1 MVAIAETAA
10 GQEAASLAEPA
21 MQTMRELVLLGAWP
35 LWVQGLVVLLA
46 LGIVGLT
53 LYNYRG
59 LLPRWRRALLVALRV
74 AIVLVLVAMFY
85 QPAILEENTARGRNL
100 VPVLV
105 DVSQSMG
112 LPHGE
117 QARLELVRAFI
128 RDHDALW
135 DRLSEGNDLV
145 FHAFGQTLSDLPNL
159 ATDAAALAALR
170 AEEAQTRVVE
180 ALAALRARYRN
191 QDLGAVV
198 LLTDAID
205 STAAGRRARL
215 DPAGE
220 ALVRELDAPITTFAL
235 PDDGRLKDVEV
246 AEIVANGFAF
256 VMNATTLDA
265 IIRVHGYDEGEVVAR
280 LLDNGREVSRQTVEL
295 VTGQTD
301 YTVAFDFVPRKLG
314 KQVYGVTVT
323 PLTDEI
329 TSENNSRSV
338 IVKVIRDKVRILQI
352 VGQPSWDERFL
363 RNHLKEDP
371 NIDLI
376 SFFIMVS
383 QDSYRPVTAGETS
396 LIPFPAQELFEEE
409 LGGFDLVV
417 FQNFNYGPFKTREY
431 LPTIAQFVRD
441 GGAFLMIGGPKSFS
455 AGGYYGTPITDVL
468 PVEIPPRFG
477 DERREDDASF
487 RPRLTDAG
495 QHHPVTRLMLDPATN
510 QTTWDNL
517 PELQG
522 VNLVTRARADA
533 VVLAE
538 HPALRDDQGGA
549 MPVVAVREVDKGRS
563 MAVTTDSVWAW
574 SFQAGNEGKDPRH
587 FDTFWSNAIRWLIK
601 DPEMDLVRVRAVR
614 ERVAVGED
622 ALATVEVYRPDYQPA
637 ADQPV
642 EVTVRRRDEG
652 SGAGEGEVVLKLA
665 DGKTDADG
673 SLDVAIPFEK
683 PGIYEVEASA
693 SVVAGRR
700 AVGTDLFVGTEAA
713 PELETVIGDGR
724 LVTLLAQASG
734 GSVQRL
740 DTSEPKLE
748 PHPPRVTR
756 VMSRRH
762 DELWNAPWVLAAL
775 VLLFG
780 AEWWLRRRYG
790 FL

>member
-1 MVAIAETAA
+1 MLAIADTPAPDA
-10 GQEAASLAEPA
+10 VLPAIQPA
-21 MQTMRELVLLGAWP
+21 MQTVRELVLLGAWSP
-35 LWVQGLVVLLA
+35 WVQVLVGALA
-46 LGIVGLT
+46 LGILGLT
-53 LYNYRG
+53 VYNYRG
-59 LLPRWRRALLVALRV
+59 LLPRWRRVLLVALRA
-74 AIVLVLVAMFY
+74 AIVVMLLAMFY

-105 DVSQSMG
+105 DLSESMG

-117 QARLELVRAFI
+117 STRLELAREFV

-135 DRLSEGNDLV
+135 DELREGNDLV
-145 FHAFGQTLSDLPNL
+145 FHGFGQELSELPNL
-159 ATDAAALAALR
+159 VSDGDALAGLNSDAR
-170 AEEAQTRVVE
+170 QTRVME
-180 ALAALRARYRN
+180 ALAQLRARYRN

-205 STAAGRRARL
+205 TTAASRRARL

-220 ALVRELDAPITTFAL
+220 GLIRELDAPIVTFAL
-235 PDDGRLKDVEV
+235 PDDGHLKDISV

-265 IIRVHGYDEGEVVAR
+265 IVRVHGYSEGELVAR
-280 LLDNGREVSRQTVEL
+280 LLENGREVSRQAIPL
-295 VTGQTD
+295 VTGQTE
-301 YTVAFDFVPRKLG
+301 YTVTFDFVPRKLG
-314 KQVYGVTVT
+314 KQVYGVSVEHM
-323 PLTDEI
+323 PDEI
-329 TSENNSRSV
+329 YGQNNSRQA

-383 QDSYRPVTAGETS
+383 QDNYRPVSSGETS

-409 LGGFDLVV
+409 LGGFDLAI

-431 LPTIAQFVRD
+431 LPAIAQFVRD

-477 DERREDDASF
+477 DERREDEASF
-487 RPRLTDAG
+487 RARLTDAG
-495 QHHPVTRLMLDPATN
+495 THHPITRLMLDPATN
-510 QTTWDNL
+510 QNVWENL
-517 PELQG
+517 EELQG

-538 HPALRDDQGGA
+538 HPTLKDDQGRA
-549 MPVVAVREVDKGRS
+549 MPVISVREVDKGRS
-563 MAVTTDSVWAW
+563 MAVTTDSIWAW
-574 SFQAGNEGKDPRH
+574 SFPAGNEGQDSRH
-587 FDTFWSNAIRWLIK
+587 FDTFWSNSIRWLIK

-614 ERVAVGED
+614 ERVSVGDE
-622 ALATVEVYRPDYQPA
+622 ARATVEVFRPDYQPA
-637 ADQPV
+637 ADQAV

-652 SGAGEGEVVLKLA
+652 SGAGEGEIVLRVD

-673 SLDVAIPFEK
+673 SLDLAIRLEK

-693 SVVAGRR
+693 AVVAGRR
-700 AVGTDLFVGTEAA
+700 AVGTDLFVGTEVD

-724 LVTLLAQASG
+724 LVKLLAQASG
-734 GSVQRL
+734 GSVQSL
-740 DTSEPKLE
+740 DTAEPKVE

-775 VLLFG
+775 ALLFG